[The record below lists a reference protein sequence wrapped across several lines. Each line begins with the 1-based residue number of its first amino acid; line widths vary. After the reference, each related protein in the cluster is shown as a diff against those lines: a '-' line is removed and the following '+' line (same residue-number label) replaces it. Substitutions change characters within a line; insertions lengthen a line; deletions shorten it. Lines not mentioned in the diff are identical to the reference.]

1 MSPFTPM
8 SLDRFN
14 QQVLAFTLALFLLGD
29 ETAACAVVQK
39 VILQVYSDRGN
50 NDIATT
56 GNILQGVILLCRK
69 MKLSKTYDTKEWMP
83 GWNQLEHSE
92 QEALLLVDVLQKSY
106 QNVAIILNNSE
117 SDVARVVA
125 RGRYKLIRNS
135 DSVPE

>member
-1 MSPFTPM
+1 M
-8 SLDRFN
+8 
-14 QQVLAFTLALFLLGD
+14 
-29 ETAACAVVQK
+29 E
-39 VILQVYSDRGN
+39 
-50 NDIATT
+50 
-56 GNILQGVILLCRK
+56 
-69 MKLSKTYDTKEWMP
+69 DTKERMS